1 MREEN
6 GIRELDQREDFYT
19 KKLEE
24 AEAEAERTDIRFSS
38 GEVLGAMRAEIVK
51 SCEEEKDRKN
61 ALYMQK
67 LERGLAQIRAGKVIV
82 KTMEELKAMEGDEP
96 L

>member
-1 MREEN
+1 
-6 GIRELDQREDFYT
+6 
-19 KKLEE
+19 
-24 AEAEAERTDIRFSS
+24 
-38 GEVLGAMRAEIVK
+38 LGAMRAEIVK

>member
-1 MREEN
+1 MWEEN
-6 GIRELDQREDFYT
+6 GIKELDQRDDFHT

-51 SCEEEKDRKN
+51 SCEDEKDRKN
-61 ALYMQK
+61 ALYVQK

-82 KTMEELKAMEGDEP
+82 KTMEELKAMEGEDT